1 MTYKKNI
8 AEFIGTSFLLGTIV
22 GSGIMS
28 ERLSAGIESLALL
41 GNTVATGAILF
52 VMITILAPVSGAHFN
67 PAVSIVMRLRGY
79 INNVELSTYLL
90 SQIAGSVF
98 GTWVAHFMFDV
109 SIIQFSSKIRTGS
122 PIYIAEFVATFGL
135 IFTILL
141 GSRYSPRKV
150 PALVGLYITGA
161 YWFTS
166 STSFANPAVTF
177 ARTLT
182 DTFSGINFSD
192 LPFFILFQILGGVS
206 ALAVCNLIENG
217 RK

>member
-67 PAVSIVMRLRGY
+67 PVVSLVMRLKGN

-90 SQIAGSVF
+90 TQIAGSVF
-98 GTWVAHFMFDV
+98 GTWIAHFMFDV

-135 IFTILL
+135 ICTILL
-141 GSRYSPRKV
+141 GSRYSPKKV

>member
-41 GNTVATGAILF
+41 GNTIATGAILF

-67 PAVSIVMRLRGY
+67 PAVSIVMRLREN

>member
-1 MTYKKNI
+1 MTYKKYI

-41 GNTVATGAILF
+41 GNTIATGAILF

-67 PAVSIVMRLRGY
+67 PAVSLVMRLRGNL
-79 INNVELSTYLL
+79 NNVELSTYLL

-192 LPFFILFQILGGVS
+192 LPFFILFQVLGGVS

>member
-79 INNVELSTYLL
+79 INNVELSTYIL

-98 GTWVAHFMFDV
+98 GTWVAHFMFDI

-192 LPFFILFQILGGVS
+192 LPFFILFQILGGIS

>member
-1 MTYKKNI
+1 
-8 AEFIGTSFLLGTIV
+8 
-22 GSGIMS
+22 
-28 ERLSAGIESLALL
+28 
-41 GNTVATGAILF
+41 
-52 VMITILAPVSGAHFN
+52 MITILAPVSGAHFN
-67 PAVSIVMRLRGY
+67 PAVSLVMRLRGNL
-79 INNVELSTYLL
+79 NNNELSTYLL

>member
-1 MTYKKNI
+1 MK
-8 AEFIGTSFLLGTIV
+8 FLISNLEG
-22 GSGIMS
+22 
-28 ERLSAGIESLALL
+28 LAGE
-41 GNTVATGAILF
+41 
-52 VMITILAPVSGAHFN
+52 VSGAHFN
-67 PAVSIVMRLRGY
+67 PVVSLVMRLRGN
-79 INNVELSTYLL
+79 INNVGLSTYLL
-90 SQIAGSVF
+90 TQIAGSVF
-98 GTWVAHFMFDV
+98 GTWIAHFMFDI

-141 GSRYSPRKV
+141 GSRYSPRQV

-206 ALAVCNLIENG
+206 ALAVCNLIESS

>member
-67 PAVSIVMRLRGY
+67 PVVSLVMRLRGN
-79 INNVELSTYLL
+79 INNVELSTYIL

-98 GTWVAHFMFDV
+98 GTWVAHFMFDI

-206 ALAVCNLIENG
+206 ALAVCNLIESS

>member
-79 INNVELSTYLL
+79 INSVELSTYIL

-109 SIIQFSSKIRTGS
+109 SIIQMSSKIRTGS

-206 ALAVCNLIENG
+206 ALAVCNLIESS

>member
-1 MTYKKNI
+1 MTYKKNM

-79 INNVELSTYLL
+79 INNVELSTYIL

-98 GTWVAHFMFDV
+98 GTWVAHFMFDI

-141 GSRYSPRKV
+141 GSRYSPKKV

>member
-67 PAVSIVMRLRGY
+67 PVVSLVMRLRGN

-90 SQIAGSVF
+90 TQIAGSVF
-98 GTWVAHFMFDV
+98 GTWIAHFMFDI

-141 GSRYSPRKV
+141 GSRYSPKKV

>member
-1 MTYKKNI
+1 MTYKKNM

-67 PAVSIVMRLRGY
+67 PVVSLVMRLRGN

-90 SQIAGSVF
+90 TQIAGSVF
-98 GTWVAHFMFDV
+98 GTWIAHFMFDI

-141 GSRYSPRKV
+141 GSRYSPRQV

-206 ALAVCNLIENG
+206 ALAVCNLIESS

>member
-1 MTYKKNI
+1 MTYKKNM

-67 PAVSIVMRLRGY
+67 PVVSLVMRLRGN

-90 SQIAGSVF
+90 TQIAGSVF
-98 GTWVAHFMFDV
+98 GTWIAHFMFDI

>member
-1 MTYKKNI
+1 M

-67 PAVSIVMRLRGY
+67 PVVSLVMRLRGN

-90 SQIAGSVF
+90 TQIAGSVF
-98 GTWVAHFMFDV
+98 GTWIAHFMFDI

-141 GSRYSPRKV
+141 GSRYSPKKV

>member
-1 MTYKKNI
+1 MTYKKNM

-79 INNVELSTYLL
+79 INSVELSTYIL

-98 GTWVAHFMFDV
+98 GTWVAHFMFDI

>member
-1 MTYKKNI
+1 MTYKKNM

-67 PAVSIVMRLRGY
+67 PVVSLVMRLRGN

-90 SQIAGSVF
+90 TQIAGSVF
-98 GTWVAHFMFDV
+98 GTWIAHFMFDI

-141 GSRYSPRKV
+141 GSRYSPKKV

>member
-79 INNVELSTYLL
+79 INSVELSTYIL

-109 SIIQFSSKIRTGS
+109 SIIQMSSKIRTGS

-141 GSRYSPRKV
+141 GSRYSPRQV

>member
-41 GNTVATGAILF
+41 GNTIATGAILF

-79 INNVELSTYLL
+79 INSVELSTYIL

-109 SIIQFSSKIRTGS
+109 SIIQMSSKIRTGS

>member
-1 MTYKKNI
+1 MTYKKTI

-41 GNTVATGAILF
+41 GNTIATGAILF

-67 PAVSIVMRLRGY
+67 PAVSLVMRLRGNL
-79 INNVELSTYLL
+79 NNVELSTYLL

-192 LPFFILFQILGGVS
+192 LPFFILFQVLGGVS

>member
-1 MTYKKNI
+1 M

-67 PAVSIVMRLRGY
+67 PVVSLVMRLRGN

-90 SQIAGSVF
+90 TQIAGSVF
-98 GTWVAHFMFDV
+98 GTWIAHFMFDV

>member
-1 MTYKKNI
+1 MTYKKNM

-79 INNVELSTYLL
+79 INNVELSTYIL

>member
-79 INNVELSTYLL
+79 INSVELSTYIL

-109 SIIQFSSKIRTGS
+109 SIIQMSSKIRTGS

-141 GSRYSPRKV
+141 GSRYSPRQV

-206 ALAVCNLIENG
+206 ALAVCNLIESS

>member
-41 GNTVATGAILF
+41 GNTIATGAILF

-67 PAVSIVMRLRGY
+67 PAVSLVMRLRGNL
-79 INNVELSTYLL
+79 NNVELSTYLL

>member
-8 AEFIGTSFLLGTIV
+8 AEFIGTSFLFGTIV

-41 GNTVATGAILF
+41 GNTIATGAILF

-67 PAVSIVMRLRGY
+67 PAVSLVMRLRGNL
-79 INNVELSTYLL
+79 NNVELSTYLL

>member
-41 GNTVATGAILF
+41 GNTIATGAILF

-67 PAVSIVMRLRGY
+67 PAVSLVMRLRGNL
-79 INNVELSTYLL
+79 NNVELSTYLL
-90 SQIAGSVF
+90 SQVAGSVF

-109 SIIQFSSKIRTGS
+109 SIVQFSSKIRTGS

>member
-1 MTYKKNI
+1 MTYKKNM

-67 PAVSIVMRLRGY
+67 PVVSLVMRLRGN

-109 SIIQFSSKIRTGS
+109 SIVQFSS
-122 PIYIAEFVATFGL
+122 L
-135 IFTILL
+135 QNLL
-141 GSRYSPRKV
+141 AGFCPLPLV
-150 PALVGLYITGA
+150 P
-161 YWFTS
+161 
-166 STSFANPAVTF
+166 
-177 ARTLT
+177 
-182 DTFSGINFSD
+182 
-192 LPFFILFQILGGVS
+192 VS
-206 ALAVCNLIENG
+206 IPCG
-217 RK
+217 

>member
-41 GNTVATGAILF
+41 GNTIATGAILF

-67 PAVSIVMRLRGY
+67 PAVSLVMRLRGNL
-79 INNVELSTYLL
+79 NNVELSTYLL

-182 DTFSGINFSD
+182 DTFSGINSSD
-192 LPFFILFQILGGVS
+192 LPSFILFQILGGVS

>member
-67 PAVSIVMRLRGY
+67 PAVSIVMRLREN

-141 GSRYSPRKV
+141 GSRYSPKKV

-206 ALAVCNLIENG
+206 ALAVCNLIENV

>member
-79 INNVELSTYLL
+79 INNVELSTYTL

-192 LPFFILFQILGGVS
+192 LPFFILFQILGGIS

>member
-79 INNVELSTYLL
+79 INNVELSTYIL

-141 GSRYSPRKV
+141 GSRYSPRQV

>member
-1 MTYKKNI
+1 MTYKKNM

-67 PAVSIVMRLRGY
+67 PVVSLVMRLRGN

-90 SQIAGSVF
+90 TQIAGSVF
-98 GTWVAHFMFDV
+98 GTWIAHFMFDV

-141 GSRYSPRKV
+141 GSRYSPRQV

-206 ALAVCNLIENG
+206 ALAVCNLIESS

>member
-67 PAVSIVMRLRGY
+67 PVVSLVMRLRGN

-109 SIIQFSSKIRTGS
+109 SIVQFSSKIRTGS

-206 ALAVCNLIENG
+206 ALAVCNLIESS

>member
-41 GNTVATGAILF
+41 GNTIATGAILF

-67 PAVSIVMRLRGY
+67 PAVSLVMRLRGNL
-79 INNVELSTYLL
+79 NNVELSTYLL

-182 DTFSGINFSD
+182 DTFSGINSSD
-192 LPFFILFQILGGVS
+192 LLFFILFQILGGVS

>member
-1 MTYKKNI
+1 MTYKKNM

-41 GNTVATGAILF
+41 GNTIATGAILF

-67 PAVSIVMRLRGY
+67 PAVSLVMRLRGNL
-79 INNVELSTYLL
+79 NNVELSTYLL

>member
-1 MTYKKNI
+1 MTYKKNM

-67 PAVSIVMRLRGY
+67 PVVSLVMRLRGN
-79 INNVELSTYLL
+79 INNVALSTYLL
-90 SQIAGSVF
+90 TQIAGSVF
-98 GTWVAHFMFDV
+98 GTWIAHFMFDI

-141 GSRYSPRKV
+141 GSRYSPKKV

>member
-67 PAVSIVMRLRGY
+67 PAVSLVMRLRGNL
-79 INNVELSTYLL
+79 NNVELSTYLL

-192 LPFFILFQILGGVS
+192 LPFFILFQVLGGVS

>member
-41 GNTVATGAILF
+41 GNTIATGAILF

-67 PAVSIVMRLRGY
+67 PAVSLVMRLRGNL
-79 INNVELSTYLL
+79 NNVELSTYLL

-182 DTFSGINFSD
+182 DTFSGINYSD
-192 LPFFILFQILGGVS
+192 LPFFILFQVLGGVS

>member
-67 PAVSIVMRLRGY
+67 PVVSLVMRLRGN

-90 SQIAGSVF
+90 TQIAGSVF
-98 GTWVAHFMFDV
+98 GTWIAHFMFDI

-141 GSRYSPRKV
+141 GSRYSPKKV

-206 ALAVCNLIENG
+206 ALAVCNLIESS

>member
-79 INNVELSTYLL
+79 INNVELSTYIL

-109 SIIQFSSKIRTGS
+109 SIIQISSKIRTGS

-206 ALAVCNLIENG
+206 ALAVCNLIESS

>member
-52 VMITILAPVSGAHFN
+52 VMISILAPVSGAHFN

-79 INNVELSTYLL
+79 INNVELSTYIL

-98 GTWVAHFMFDV
+98 GTWVAHFMFDI
-109 SIIQFSSKIRTGS
+109 SIIQFFVKDKNGLTNLYCRVRCDFW
-122 PIYIAEFVATFGL
+122 PNFYYIA
-135 IFTILL
+135 
-141 GSRYSPRKV
+141 
-150 PALVGLYITGA
+150 
-161 YWFTS
+161 
-166 STSFANPAVTF
+166 
-177 ARTLT
+177 
-182 DTFSGINFSD
+182 GIK
-192 LPFFILFQILGGVS
+192 I
-206 ALAVCNLIENG
+206 
-217 RK
+217 

>member
-67 PAVSIVMRLRGY
+67 PVVSLVMRLRGN

-90 SQIAGSVF
+90 TQIAGSVF
-98 GTWVAHFMFDV
+98 GTWIAHFMFDI

-206 ALAVCNLIENG
+206 ALAVCNLIESS